1 VQTKTAAISFRESMK
16 SSAER
21 QVQLSGTF
29 GVVGAWSQQFG
40 VGTVEVDAPA
50 TLFMFLT
57 SQTHSIRWL
66 TTNSLLS

>member
-29 GVVGAWSQQFG
+29 GVVGA
-40 VGTVEVDAPA
+40 
-50 TLFMFLT
+50 
-57 SQTHSIRWL
+57 
-66 TTNSLLS
+66 